1 MAGNLQQRLDSLKGK
16 MQLIVERYAKLT
28 DYARRADAT
37 IADLRATI
45 DSQAKEI
52 ALLNQEIEYLKVVSV
67 LTPKREDVQQSRVM
81 LAELLRDIDK
91 CINELSE

>member
-45 DSQAKEI
+45 DSPAKEI

-67 LTPKREDVQQSRVM
+67 LTPKREDVQQSRAM